1 MNLSK
6 CTKESKQLKNKYLE
20 LSDLQFTLC
29 SYSFFLERD
38 HNHDRHEGDMKQF
51 VLSLRKFL

>member
-20 LSDLQFTLC
+20 LNNLQFTLC
-29 SYSFFLERD
+29 SHSLFSFFFS
-38 HNHDRHEGDMKQF
+38 GTG
-51 VLSLRKFL
+51 S

>member
-29 SYSFFLERD
+29 SHSFFQERD

-51 VLSLRKFL
+51 VLFLRMFL